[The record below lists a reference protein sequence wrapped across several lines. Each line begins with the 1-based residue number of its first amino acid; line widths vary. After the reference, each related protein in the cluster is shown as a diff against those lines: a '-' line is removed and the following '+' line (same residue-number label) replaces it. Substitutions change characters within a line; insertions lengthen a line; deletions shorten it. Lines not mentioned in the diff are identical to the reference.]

1 MRTRAQTAPPQIFS
15 EINSSSHRIAR
26 IASNQSINPNPN
38 SSQFNQSNSSII
50 PPESRPVES
59 AVRPHSPDPRLSQK
73 HPAPTLGSAV
83 CHIIILARPKSRQ
96 VAVQTDCLDDQ
107 LESHCRQKS
116 YGPRPTT
123 RKPRSA
129 THRQRQLG
137 PPTAPR
143 LLKQVSPVEHH
154 LRRSLP
160 MLPIIRPS
168 HNRMPHRN
176 NCTARRHTVVV
187 TH

>member
-1 MRTRAQTAPPQIFS
+1 MFAISHPPVCVVCVVLCVCGSVCAHARKPPPQIFS
-15 EINSSSHRIAR
+15 EINSSSHRIAC

-38 SSQFNQSNSSII
+38 SSQFNQSNSSIT

-59 AVRPHSPDPRLSQK
+59 AVCPRSPDPRLSQK

-143 LLKQVSPVEHH
+143 LL
-154 LRRSLP
+154 
-160 MLPIIRPS
+160 
-168 HNRMPHRN
+168 
-176 NCTARRHTVVV
+176 
-187 TH
+187 